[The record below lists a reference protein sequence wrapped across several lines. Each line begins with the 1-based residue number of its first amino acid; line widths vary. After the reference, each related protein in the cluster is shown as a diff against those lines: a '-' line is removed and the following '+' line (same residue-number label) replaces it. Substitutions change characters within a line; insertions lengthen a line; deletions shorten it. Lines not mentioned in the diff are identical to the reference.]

1 MNKIKSTYFVT
12 LIAIVVCTA
21 NVTGQT
27 DKELKLWYDQPAT
40 SWMTEALPI
49 GNGYI
54 KTMIFGGAE
63 EEHIQFNEESLWTGG
78 KGEWDEY
85 NGGNR
90 ENAHKYLPEVRRLLN
105 EGKYGEAHRLAN
117 RELTGTIKKDA
128 NAEGWVGFG
137 AYQPFGDVFVK
148 PAHSTTI
155 KNYNRELNIS

>member
-1 MNKIKSTYFVT
+1 
-12 LIAIVVCTA
+12 
-21 NVTGQT
+21 
-27 DKELKLWYDQPAT
+27 
-40 SWMTEALPI
+40 LPI
-49 GNGYI
+49 GNGYMGA
-54 KTMIFGGAE
+54 MIFGGAE

-105 EGKYGEAHRLAN
+105 EGNYEEAHRLAN
-117 RELTGTIKKDA
+117 RELTGRIKKDT

-155 KNYNRELNIS
+155 KNYNRELNISNAVATIKYTADGIDHRREYFASYPSRTLIFHFENDSRNGIDYVI